1 MSVKIGISF
10 DTKQAIK
17 AAGNLQQAVGKLGAA
32 VKTMFRNSS
41 SKAIESD
48 LDKVKAKTEEVK
60 ASIKKMTD
68 AKAAKNSAIREQEKQ
83 LTQLNSALKEAQRNF
98 DKLSKARGKRGSGV
112 TQSDVAEAS
121 KDIEWTVSRIEE
133 AEQKIADLKESV
145 GRDDAGLAAAKA
157 DLEQLNSE
165 YQSLQASAKAAAG
178 GANALKTAVQGLAGV
193 LHGLLSVIG
202 AVARLLA
209 GAFLAGLKLL
219 AGLFVQTANGVMQ
232 LGKNLG
238 QLMGKSAA
246 LEIQAV
252 AKAVSMLQSGLT
264 ALGKGALKII
274 PGAIKGASRIGGMLK
289 DYMLSFTR
297 IFSKLGTMIKY
308 RLVRKL
314 MSELFT
320 GIKEGIANLREY
332 SAAADNAMK
341 SMSASAGYLKNSLA
355 AMVAPALNAIAS
367 AFYAIANA
375 AAAAMQAISRFF
387 ALIGGRSSYI
397 RATRYAQDYADTVNS
412 AGGGGGGGEHTD
424 LLGFDKI
431 NRLSD
436 EGGGGGGAGEALEE
450 IEAFFETVELGAEMQ
465 NLWQL
470 GANLAATINSALDGI
485 DWNRLKGKAK
495 LIADNLATW
504 INGFLSDPNLPKTI
518 GSTLAEALN
527 TAAIFANGL
536 YYGVDWE
543 QLGRNIAS
551 SINSFFETIDPYEL
565 AHLIMGRLSAT
576 INVLWGM
583 VGQLHWE
590 DIGKKLADTL
600 EEAIRTSF
608 TPDKNGYSLADK
620 IAGIISGVINGAI
633 TAAVQ
638 LLKVDGLESIG
649 EKVHKALVDGIT
661 GRKEISYTRT
671 GGFRPN
677 AGSVYSFMGEHGET
691 DLGKPNTVTTTVQG
705 ALTGIDTVAIGRTL
719 ADLIITA
726 FKNIE
731 GFLTI
736 IDAEVQPLA
745 DKISG
750 LINGALEKIG
760 EIDFSGVSE
769 TIENGLG
776 TLAESVESIDATKL
790 ASAIGNF
797 IDNAIGNAGLYL
809 KSFTKLA
816 TTIGRRTVSAV
827 RQWWN
832 TGGKENFTNSLSGL
846 GTEAGKAINEI
857 TGLLNDFFY
866 NTNWAELGGALKQG
880 LLSAISTVDASE
892 VAGALTGM
900 ITAGVNL
907 LYGALGDGELAESVV
922 DKAPELVNGIIDNL
936 FVNVDENGLTVA
948 KKAGRVA
955 ANLAVTLAKIINK
968 TFNSETAQKVG
979 TGLRDTFADMAEAI
993 GPDGAEE
1000 IGAAVGNVI
1009 TFMFDAAISAL
1020 SFTPEQQ
1027 ATIATTLSSALS
1039 GLFQSIGS
1047 SNALSVDAN
1056 GQTGLSKAIS
1066 GILGTLQLAWEGNN
1080 KETFQGALNTLIG
1093 GALDGIVAA
1102 AEDFT
1107 SLGSSVCSA
1116 AGEAIKTWWNDGGK
1130 ESLWGVI
1137 TGLFSDLGT
1146 TPIPAIALTFAGF
1159 TVAKGV
1165 LKLML
1170 LKAIAGGLG
1179 LGGGATAGA
1188 MFTGTLATGLT
1199 LTLAVAGSIILLN
1212 RLNAYKENPAG
1223 ALGED
1228 TARQLN
1234 TGVKIGETIMTGV
1247 QKIVG
1252 ENSGLGQ
1259 LIESKKA
1266 SAAELVEITEQ
1277 ILENPEM
1284 QEAVGGA
1291 IINEAIGA
1299 LESFGAWRDSLFGK
1313 KKKGDSDNS
1322 ESIEEVAK
1330 EDVAPA
1336 ELSRE
1341 EIIAA
1346 ALKDASD
1353 KGIELASPK
1362 PELDKAFKMEMA
1374 SKLGFYA
1381 WTDTGNE
1388 NALNNRL
1395 KLLEQL
1401 DKYTAKQYGMEA
1413 EFAGT
1418 YKQFASGEATFDDF
1432 ILKFQQ
1438 LRDEAQATDGDL
1450 TNFWGALREFSS
1462 FDPDFSKYL
1471 TVAEQVDALSESV
1484 TGLESA
1490 LGAGGGASAG
1500 VSKGISG
1507 TLESTMTSAVNGFAA
1522 SINSETAKVNAWM
1535 SRLQGLPIIGQFLS
1549 GLTRLPSL
1557 PYMAQGGVIPAN
1569 HEFLAV
1575 LGDQKQGTNIEAPL
1589 DTIVSAVMA
1598 AMNAQGLSAG
1608 AIGSAVKQGLSG
1620 LAFKV
1625 GEREFGQIAADA
1637 INMNR
1642 QAAGKLALN
1651 L

>member
-157 DLEQLNSE
+157 ELEQLNSE

-193 LHGLLSVIG
+193 LRGLLSVIG

-289 DYMLSFTR
+289 DYMLSFTH

-412 AGGGGGGGEHTD
+412 AGGGGGGGGEHTD

-450 IEAFFETVELGAEMQ
+450 IEDFFETVELGAEMQ

-495 LIADNLATW
+495 RIADNLATW
-504 INGFLSDPNLPKTI
+504 INGFLSDQDLPATLGETI
-518 GSTLAEALN
+518 GEAIN

-536 YYGVDWE
+536 YYGINWV
-543 QLGRNIAS
+543 QLGNNIGD
-551 SINSFFETIDPYEL
+551 SINGFFDTIDPYEL
-565 AHLIMGRLSAT
+565 ALLIMGKLHTAVD
-576 INVLWGM
+576 ILWGM
-583 VGQLHWE
+583 VGEVGSLDWNS
-590 DIGKKLADTL
+590 IGKKLADAL
-600 EEAIRTSF
+600 EASIRLFF
-608 TPDKNGYSLADK
+608 TADANGYSMADK

-633 TAAVQ
+633 SAAIQ
-638 LLKVDGLESIG
+638 LLKVDGLEGIG
-649 EKVHKALVDGIT
+649 EKIHKALVEGIT
-661 GRKEISYTRT
+661 GREEISYTRT
-671 GGFRPN
+671 GGVGNKN
-677 AGSVYSFMGEHGET
+677 AYSFLGPNGET
-691 DLGKPNTVTTTVQG
+691 DLGKPNTVTTVVQG
-705 ALTGIDTVAIGRTL
+705 ALTGIDSAELGRTL
-719 ADLIITA
+719 ADIVMAA
-726 FKNIE
+726 FKNIV

-736 IDAEVQPLA
+736 TDAEMQPLA
-745 DKISG
+745 DKISEF
-750 LINGALEKIG
+750 INGALEKIDIADGMTKIG
-760 EIDFSGVSE
+760 ELIS
-769 TIENGLG
+769 NGLG
-776 TLAESVESIDATKL
+776 TLTLAAEGINEELLGLK
-790 ASAIGNF
+790 IGNF
-797 IDNAIGNAGLYL
+797 ITGAIDNAGKWIRGTWGLASTLWTKVSSAVKLWWNAGGE
-809 KSFTKLA
+809 KKFTDA
-816 TTIGRRTVSAV
+816 
-827 RQWWN
+827 
-832 TGGKENFTNSLSGL
+832 LSGL
-846 GTEAGKAINEI
+846 GETLGETINGISGTLDEFFNDDKKWQSYGSALK
-857 TGLLNDFFY
+857 TGLLKAIQTID
-866 NTNWAELGGALKQG
+866 AE
-880 LLSAISTVDASE
+880 S

-907 LYGALGDGELAESVV
+907 LYGALGDGELTESVV

-979 TGLRDTFADMAEAI
+979 TGLRDTLADVAEQLNET
-993 GPDGAEE
+993 GGAAE

-1009 TFMFDAAISAL
+1009 TFMFDAAINAL
-1020 SFTPEQQ
+1020 SFTDEQQ
-1027 ATIATTLSSALS
+1027 TTIANTLSKALS
-1039 GLFQSIGS
+1039 GLFETIGS
-1047 SNALSVDAN
+1047 SNALSLDSN
-1056 GQTGLSKAIS
+1056 GQTGISKAIS
-1066 GILGTLQLAWEGNN
+1066 GILGTIQLAWEGTD
-1080 KETFQGALNTLIG
+1080 KTAFQGTLNTLIG

-1102 AEDFT
+1102 AKDFT
-1107 SLGSSVCSA
+1107 SLGSSVCTA
-1116 AGEAIKTWWNDGGK
+1116 AGEAIKTWWEGGGK
-1130 ESLWGVI
+1130 ESVTGTISSLFDNLGI
-1137 TGLFSDLGT
+1137 TV
-1146 TPIPAIALTFAGF
+1146 PAILLTFAGF
-1159 TVAKGV
+1159 TVLKGA

-1179 LGGGATAGA
+1179 LGEGAAAGA
-1188 MFTGTLATGLT
+1188 ALTGTLATGLGLT
-1199 LTLAVAGSIILLN
+1199 LTVVGTVTLLN
-1212 RLNAYKENPAG
+1212 AMEDLQDKDPQQLGEDLSPYFKPVVTIVETAANAIVSAFGHPENATSVAASLDTPEG
-1223 ALGED
+1223 QQALGEFVQEITRTVD
-1228 TARQLN
+1228 SSQPLSIFDPVAKSLEIIEGWVGDQIVDLWDSI
-1234 TGVKIGETIMTGV
+1234 TG
-1247 QKIVG
+1247 
-1252 ENSGLGQ
+1252 
-1259 LIESKKA
+1259 KKA
-1266 SAAELVEITEQ
+1266 KKAEEAAAKAEEDAAETAARASSDEVSYPDDAAGVDFTQGDYKRRYQQWLDAYGPSVIEQ
-1277 ILENPEM
+1277 M
-1284 QEAVGGA
+1284 QRALSGEQVWQWDSEAK
-1291 IINEAIGA
+1291 EAINITDQLLQQAQELGVTIDGLSDAA
-1299 LESFGAWRDSLFGK
+1299 LQMVDDDF
-1313 KKKGDSDNS
+1313 
-1322 ESIEEVAK
+1322 
-1330 EDVAPA
+1330 
-1336 ELSRE
+1336 
-1341 EIIAA
+1341 AA
-1346 ALKDASD
+1346 AA
-1353 KGIELASPK
+1353 
-1362 PELDKAFKMEMA
+1362 KA
-1374 SKLGFYA
+1374 
-1381 WTDTGNE
+1381 
-1388 NALNNRL
+1388 
-1395 KLLEQL
+1395 
-1401 DKYTAKQYGMEA
+1401 
-1413 EFAGT
+1413 AGT
-1418 YKQFASGEATFDDF
+1418 WSDEIDLSKFD
-1432 ILKFQQ
+1432 
-1438 LRDEAQATDGDL
+1438 E
-1450 TNFWGALREFSS
+1450 WGNPLSE
-1462 FDPDFSKYL
+1462 
-1471 TVAEQVDALSESV
+1471 VAEQVDTLSESV
-1484 TGLESA
+1484 AGLESA

-1625 GEREFGQIAADA
+1625 GEREFGQLAADA